1 MEIHPSPSGRL
12 PQAGGQQGEQEGVIG
27 VAAPDAFELPG
38 RFEQTEQAF
47 PGQGLERAAAASG
60 AMERPSPPAAQHE
73 GRPGTPA

>member
-47 PGQGLERAAAASG
+47 DTFINHKDG
-60 AMERPSPPAAQHE
+60 AVKVVIHPNGEE
-73 GRPGTPA
+73 ENE